1 MESAGRLCYP
11 VVSYLDRRRTY
22 TVKRIYVFSAVVLI
36 LAAVATALPD
46 VASADGPFRFF
57 AITPC
62 RVYDSRAG
70 SAPPLARGLHSIRV
84 QGACGVPVGAKAA
97 ALNVTVVLPNGPG
110 HIVLFPVGA
119 AEPTVSTLN
128 FLAGESAL
136 ANGAIAPL
144 GPDNGGANDLNF
156 RYAIADPGNSGHI
169 IFDVTGYFA
178 TVP

>member
-1 MESAGRLCYP
+1 MKKIYFSSAIMLA
-11 VVSYLDRRRTY
+11 
-22 TVKRIYVFSAVVLI
+22 FAVL
-36 LAAVATALPD
+36 ATAVPD
-46 VASADGPFRFF
+46 IAWADGPFRFF

-70 SAPPLARGLHSIRV
+70 NAPPLSNGLHSIRV
-84 QGACGVPVGAKAA
+84 QGTCGVPVGAKAA
-97 ALNVTVVLPNGPG
+97 ALNVTVVQPTRAG
-110 HIVLFPVGA
+110 HITLYPVGSPV
-119 AEPTVSTLN
+119 PTVSTLN
-128 FLAGESAL
+128 FVPNEPAL

-156 RYAIADPGNSGHI
+156 IYSMAPPASGHI